1 MIKVVIFILPIII
14 CTIGF
19 FLWGGFYN
27 KRFYFKF
34 GIITAVLGL
43 LIGIILGTLSL
54 IISHDYLSKLRKEA
68 DKTVITSEVIY
79 PLYKNANGYL
89 LYDIS
94 IQQYTFTYCK
104 NAETILGTL
113 DPDLVNINYL
123 LDETEKPYLRIT
135 TEKPANEFAAI
146 FYEGLNCHFYEFY
159 IPIDSVIIVN
169 N

>member
-19 FLWGGFYN
+19 FLWGGFCTE
-27 KRFYFKF
+27 RFNLKTGATI
-34 GIITAVLGL
+34 GIMGFF
-43 LIGIILGTLSL
+43 IGIILGTFSL
-54 IISHDYLSKLRKEA
+54 VISHTYLSELRKEA

-94 IQQYTFTYCK
+94 IQEYTFTYCK
-104 NAETILGTL
+104 DGKTILETL
-113 DPDLVNINYL
+113 DPDIANINYL

-135 TEKPANEFAAI
+135 TEKPANEFAAV
-146 FYEGLNCHFYEFY
+146 FYQGLNCYFYELY
-159 IPIDSVIIVN
+159 IPIDSVIIVTN
-169 N
+169 